1 MFKVGDKVIIRNDD
15 DNLYYIG
22 GIINH
27 PTEKLKKDIFDGLIL
42 DTSSFWGNELKG
54 SIYLIGKYNH
64 YIIKIG
70 NDYYVFCNDYN
81 EMELLNNE

>member
-1 MFKVGDKVIIRNDD
+1 MFKVGDKVIIRNDE

-27 PTEKLKKDIFDGLIL
+27 PTEKFKKDVFDGLIL
-42 DTSSFWGNELKG
+42 NTSSFFQNELKG

-64 YIIKIG
+64 YIIISG
-70 NDYYVFCNDYN
+70 NDYYVFCNDYK
-81 EMELLNNE
+81 EMRLIK